1 MDSNNININNFF
13 PVYKTGISYQPV
25 GTNSNQTVY
34 LSMEADPELL
44 TNGLYKPINS
54 AKDFLKYNGNVV
66 ESVEYKT
73 LVNYFKG
80 ISYDVSGGANVS
92 PPKSCIIVSFN
103 HPVIAKKKKA
113 IVEGAENSANDVGDT
128 IGDVMQRLVNLGI
141 TNFYGFQTLFDQ
153 YDITNDAIYADIT
166 SAIDFTETQN
176 INYCFL
182 HTNKLSN
189 LEALRQKLVDNEYLY
204 HDTEQDIYIPTKGSF
219 QISVLAD
226 GDNMGITR
234 TQADN
239 YANSVIG
246 GSIIGASGNRYAQTN
261 AYCRNPFLVKYAGN
275 IDGALFTEE
284 DESLILSMGAIG
296 YTTLAGN
303 AETFVGGLGSGRN
316 TKDLVWFDLAQNA
329 VYMGYRIQLKMV
341 KLAQKGNLYEGTAT
355 TEMNACVQ
363 ELLQAGLIKQ
373 PERPF
378 DWENDL
384 IDNEY
389 MSYAALREF
398 GSETST
404 FKSQVQNA
412 VNSKGMSFNII
423 PYQLASDQG
432 FPFKDFISFV
442 YAPKTSTSAFKSL
455 KRKLQKESKI
465 VIVLKSLPEDIKI
478 KLTSLPNKLLA
489 NGEHKPI
496 IVSFNNNNNDHAVL
510 DDYILTYTP
519 TTIRERGLINIADF
533 TPQQWFN
540 GVATYLNQLNIG

>member
-13 PVYKTGISYQPV
+13 PVYKTGVSYQPV
-25 GTNSNQTVY
+25 GANSNQTVY
-34 LSMEADPELL
+34 LSMEADPTQL
-44 TNGLYKPINS
+44 TNALYKQINS
-54 AKDFLKYNGNVV
+54 AKDFLALNGNVV
-66 ESVEYKT
+66 NSVEYKT
-73 LVNYFKG
+73 LINYFKG

-103 HPVIAKKKKA
+103 HPVTSKKKRNETEETVKITA
-113 IVEGAENSANDVGDT
+113 AEK

-141 TNFYGFQTLFDQ
+141 TNFYGFQTLFPQ
-153 YDITNDAIYADIT
+153 YDITDTNVYDNIT
-166 SAIDFTETQN
+166 SAIDFTESQN

-182 HTNKLSN
+182 HTNRLSDLDVLRDKL
-189 LEALRQKLVDNEYLY
+189 AVDNEYLSY
-204 HDTEQDIYIPTKGSF
+204 DIEQGIYIPTKGSF

-234 TQADN
+234 TQADK
-239 YANSVIG
+239 YENSVIG

-275 IDGALFTEE
+275 IDGALFTEDE
-284 DESLILSMGAIG
+284 ESLILSMGAIA

-341 KLAQKGNLYEGTAT
+341 KLAQKGNLDESTAI

-378 DWENDL
+378 NWENDL

-389 MSYAALREF
+389 ISYAALREY
-398 GSETST
+398 GSENST

-442 YAPKTSTSAFKSL
+442 YATKTSTGTFKSL
-455 KRKLQKESKI
+455 KRKLQKEGKI

-496 IVSFNNNNNDHAVL
+496 IVNFNNNNNDHAVL
-510 DDYILTYTP
+510 NDYILTYTP

>member
-13 PVYKTGISYQPV
+13 PVYKTGVSYQPI
-25 GTNSNQTVY
+25 GANSNQTAY
-34 LSMEADPELL
+34 LSMEADPTKL
-44 TNGLYKPINS
+44 TNSLYKQINS
-54 AKDFLKYNGNVV
+54 AKDFLALNGNVV
-66 ESVEYKT
+66 DSVEYKT
-73 LVNYFKG
+73 LINYFKG
-80 ISYDVSGGANVS
+80 ISYDVSGGANVA

-103 HPVIAKKKKA
+103 HPVIAKKKRN
-113 IVEGAENSANDVGDT
+113 EAEENVKITSAET

-141 TNFYGFQTLFDQ
+141 TNFYGFQTLFAQ
-153 YDITNDAIYADIT
+153 YDINDEIIYNNIK
-166 SAIDFTETQN
+166 SGIEFTENQN
-176 INYCFL
+176 INYNFL
-182 HTNKLSN
+182 YTNKLSN
-189 LEALRQKLVDNEYLY
+189 LIPLKDKLLDDGYLSY
-204 HDTEQDIYIPTKGSF
+204 DTEQDIYIPTKGSF

-226 GDNMGITR
+226 GDNMGISR

-261 AYCRNPFLVKYAGN
+261 AYCRNPFMVKYAGN
-275 IDGALFTEE
+275 IDGALFTEDE
-284 DESLILSMGAIG
+284 ESLILSMGAIA

-341 KLAQKGNLYEGTAT
+341 KLAQKGNLDESTAI

-373 PERPF
+373 PEIPF

-389 MSYAALREF
+389 MSYAALREY
-398 GSETST
+398 GSESST
-404 FKSQVQNA
+404 FKNQVQNA

-442 YAPKTSTSAFKSL
+442 YATKTSTGAFKSL
-455 KRKLQKESKI
+455 KRKLQKEGKI

-478 KLTSLPNKLLA
+478 KLTSLPNKLVT

-496 IVSFNNNNNDHAVL
+496 IVNFNNNNNNHAVL
-510 DDYILTYTP
+510 EDYILTYTP

>member
-13 PVYKTGISYQPV
+13 PVYKTGVSYQPV
-25 GTNSNQTVY
+25 GANSNQTVY
-34 LSMEADPELL
+34 LSMEADPTKL
-44 TNGLYKPINS
+44 TNGLYKQINS
-54 AKDFLKYNGNVV
+54 AKEFLELNKNVV
-66 ESVEYKT
+66 DSVEYKT
-73 LVNYFKG
+73 LINYFKG
-80 ISYDVSGGANVS
+80 IAYDVSGGANVS

-103 HPVIAKKKKA
+103 HPVISKKKQN
-113 IVEGAENSANDVGDT
+113 EAEKDVKITSAET

-141 TNFYGFQTLFDQ
+141 TNFYGFQTLFAQ
-153 YDITNDAIYADIT
+153 YDINDEFIYDNIK
-166 SAIDFTETQN
+166 SGIDFTENQN
-176 INYCFL
+176 INYNFL

-189 LEALRQKLVDNEYLY
+189 LIPLRAKLLDDGYLFY
-204 HDTEQDIYIPTKGSF
+204 DTQQNIYIPTKGSF

-226 GDNMGITR
+226 GDNMVISR

-261 AYCRNPFLVKYAGN
+261 AYCRNPFLIKYAGN
-275 IDGALFTEE
+275 IDGALFTE
-284 DESLILSMGAIG
+284 DEESIILSMGAIA

-341 KLAQKGNLYEGTAT
+341 KLAQKGNLDESTAI

-398 GSETST
+398 GSENPT
-404 FKSQVQNA
+404 FKSKVQNA

-423 PYQLASDQG
+423 PYEVASYQG

-442 YAPKTSTSAFKSL
+442 YATKTSACAFKSL
-455 KRKLQKESKI
+455 KRKLQKEGKI

-478 KLTSLPNKLLA
+478 KLTSFPNKLLA

-496 IVSFNNNNNDHAVL
+496 IINFNNNNNDYAVL
-510 DDYILTYTP
+510 EDYIIGYTP